1 MRGHDE
7 SGRYCR
13 VMDPSKKMC
22 RMLAAPSP
30 SFAYAVPYSE
40 KGYAPVDDAT
50 PMVVG
55 ILGDD
60 PLTSRIVGLL
70 LEGAGY
76 EVRALEA
83 AAVLED
89 PSASLAGVDLVLLM
103 PLLGDERKDELLDL
117 MKGGSKIAT
126 TPVLHLSTEPKAE
139 RADSV
144 LPWPWSTEALV
155 RAIEQAMLASG
166 GGEAS

>member
-1 MRGHDE
+1 
-7 SGRYCR
+7 
-13 VMDPSKKMC
+13 MDRSKKMC
-22 RMLAAPSP
+22 RMLDAPSP

-40 KGYAPVDDAT
+40 KGCAPVDDAM

-60 PLTSRIVGLL
+60 PLTSRILGLL

-89 PSASLAGVDLVLLM
+89 PSTSLAGVDLVLFM
-103 PLLGDERKDELLDL
+103 PLLGDERKDELLGL
-117 MKGGSKIAT
+117 MKGGSEIT
-126 TPVLHLSTEPKAE
+126 PIPVLHLSTELTAE
-139 RADSV
+139 RTDSV

-155 RAIEQAMLASG
+155 RAIEQAVLASG